1 MCDDNELLK
10 SYKTRFDGFL
20 KLDSLKEENILHS
33 KKYFEKSSLLLGE
46 PVPKKLDVY
55 CIVAGLPFQVDF
67 TNYLKNVKEKLSSI
81 LMDSL
86 YYLVKDSCQAVELLV
101 SKWPDD
107 DFNEN
112 INEALINYFQN
123 TQFKPITLRSK
134 GVQIHDDGCIILR
147 CIDENAQFRLLRK
160 DIISKIDLL
169 SKKQSSWVHIPI
181 GRLLEPLDSKK
192 TFLLKK
198 FCLSSQSSK
207 SYKATIDRF
216 HFVHEHQW
224 YQTNIDLLHTFN
236 AI

>member
-1 MCDDNELLK
+1 MSDDNELLK
-10 SYKTRFDGFL
+10 SYKTRFDSFL

-33 KKYFEKSSLLLGE
+33 KKYFEESSLLSRE
-46 PVPKKLDVY
+46 PVPKNLDVY
-55 CIVAGLPFQVDF
+55 CIVAGLPFQGDF
-67 TNYLKNVKEKLSSI
+67 TNYLKNIKEKLSSI
-81 LMDSL
+81 LVDSL
-86 YYLVKDSCQAVELLV
+86 YYLVNDSCQAVELLV
-101 SKWPDD
+101 AKWPDD

-112 INEALINYFQN
+112 INNALITYFKN
-123 TQFKPITLRSK
+123 TKFKPITLKTK

-147 CIDENAQFRLLRK
+147 CLDENARFRLLRQ
-160 DIISKIDLL
+160 DIISKIDIL

-181 GRLLEPLDSKK
+181 GRILEPLDFKK

-198 FCLSSQSSK
+198 FCISSQSSK

-224 YQTNIDLLHTFN
+224 YQTKIDFLHTFN